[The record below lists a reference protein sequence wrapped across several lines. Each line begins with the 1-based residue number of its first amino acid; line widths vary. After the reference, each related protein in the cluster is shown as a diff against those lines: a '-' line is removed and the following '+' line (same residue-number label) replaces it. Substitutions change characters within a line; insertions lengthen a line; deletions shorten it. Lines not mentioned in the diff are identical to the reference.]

1 LRAPNSVTTSY
12 SLLTWLKEQD
22 ESELKKNDLA
32 YATVSLKSV
41 IDWTRILMVIALV
54 SLVAAP
60 WGELLPEIAA
70 LGVSRLF
77 GLVSDI
83 FYPALSIIS
92 PDVAFIGSMFINVLL
107 VVLVFLL
114 LAFIARRSISGL
126 KKLVEKVDQKI
137 K

>member
-1 LRAPNSVTTSY
+1 
-12 SLLTWLKEQD
+12 
-22 ESELKKNDLA
+22 
-32 YATVSLKSV
+32 
-41 IDWTRILMVIALV
+41 MVIALV